1 MTMTILNPQ
10 AMQKVLTHSPEY
22 RRAVGLLNERWDP
35 DSQPI
40 YRDVLQAADVY
51 FARQLQVGG
60 LISGKVDLGDYRAV
74 NQLLMRHDQWFS
86 TGARNALL
94 APFQD

>member
-1 MTMTILNPQ
+1 MTTMLNPE
-10 AMQKVLTHSPEY
+10 AMQKVLLHSKEY
-22 RRAVGLLNERWDP
+22 QRAVGLLNQNWDP

-51 FARQLQVGG
+51 FARQLQVAG
-60 LISGKVDLGDYRAV
+60 LIHGRVDLGDYRAV
-74 NQLLMRHDQWFS
+74 NQLLMQHDQWFS
-86 TGARNALL
+86 ESARQALL